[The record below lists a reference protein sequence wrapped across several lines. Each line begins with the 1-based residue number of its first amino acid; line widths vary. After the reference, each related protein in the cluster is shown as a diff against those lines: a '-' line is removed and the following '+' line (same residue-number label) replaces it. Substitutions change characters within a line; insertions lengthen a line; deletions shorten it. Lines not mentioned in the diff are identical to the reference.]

1 MTLEALKLVKLS
13 GNKTTNG
20 YTFSGLM
27 GSECM
32 LRCSTSFY
40 SGAGNEKGNLVF
52 ATMCAD

>member
-27 GSECM
+27 GGECL

-40 SGAGNEKGNLVF
+40 SGAGNEKDNLVF
-52 ATMCAD
+52 ATMCAY